1 MLVAISQFLLSEW
14 LWSITS
20 GGYHTPINIFV
31 MIGITIFILRQKT
44 VPSVLLAVSANIF
57 SFLLFTGIIKL
68 LNIDYVPEHDDVY
81 VVKDLLWRC
90 VHLGFIYSML
100 QMLYLA
106 ILRVFFTFNMRPLI
120 WMVWVSNLITAWIM
134 YRVLLG

>member
-1 MLVAISQFLLSEW
+1 MLTAISQFLLSEW
-14 LWSITS
+14 LWSMTS
-20 GGYHTPINIFV
+20 GGYHMPINIFV

-44 VPSVLLAVSANIF
+44 VPSVLLAVSANVF

-68 LNIDYVPEHDDVY
+68 LNIDYVPEHDHVY

-90 VHLGFIYSML
+90 VHLGFIYSTL

-120 WMVWVSNLITAWIM
+120 WMVWVSNVITAWFM

>member
-1 MLVAISQFLLSEW
+1 MLTGISQFLLSEW
-14 LWSITS
+14 LWSVTK
-20 GGYHTPINIFV
+20 GNYHTPINIFV

-57 SFLLFTGIIKL
+57 SFFLFTGIIKF

-81 VVKDLLWRC
+81 IVKDLLWRC

-100 QMLYLA
+100 QTFYLA
-106 ILRVFFTFNMRPLI
+106 LLRLFFTFNMRPLI
-120 WMVWVSNLITAWIM
+120 WMIWVSNLITAWIM